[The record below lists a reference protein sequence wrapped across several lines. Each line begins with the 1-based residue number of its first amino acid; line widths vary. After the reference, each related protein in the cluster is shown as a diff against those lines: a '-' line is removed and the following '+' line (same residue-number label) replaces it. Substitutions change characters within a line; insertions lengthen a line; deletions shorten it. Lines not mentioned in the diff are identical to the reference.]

1 MSFVLDNSVALAWCF
16 EDEHTP
22 AVIEVLHRLTETG
35 AMAPQIWPVEA
46 VNGLLTA
53 ERRGR
58 ISGMDRQRL
67 MGFLH
72 ALPID
77 VEDQTASQAW
87 TATAHLAEHHRLSAY
102 DATYLELAIRL
113 GLPLATSDKALISAA
128 TAVGVALLSAA

>member
-1 MSFVLDNSVALAWCF
+1 MSFLLDNSVALAWCF

-22 AVIEVLHRLTETG
+22 AVIEVLDRLAETG
-35 AMAPQIWPVEA
+35 AMAPQLWPIEA

-58 ISGMDRQRL
+58 ISGMERQRL
-67 MGFLH
+67 MGFLR

-87 TATAHLAEHHRLSAY
+87 TATAHLAEHHRPSAN

-113 GLPLATSDKALISAA
+113 GLPLASIHPAKA
-128 TAVGVALLSAA
+128 AVVSRR